1 MYKTYVMHYKPATD
15 RYYFMCNQLEKNNIK
30 NYKFVTDYDKE
41 ELTQELISE
50 YYDTDPKYQLEASLA
65 STKDGNPIEYR
76 NLKDSEISLF
86 IKYMKTFE
94 EIINNNT
101 QYALF
106 LEDDC
111 VFTNNQ
117 ISIEQIIQNA
127 PKDFDAIFIGGGF
140 DINIIKPLNIMSGFV
155 LADHPATNTTSSFI
169 LNNKGIKKILKFC
182 KPFSLPVDWHLNY
195 AFKMTN
201 SKVYHTLPYI
211 CGQAGSQTFDSL
223 IGH

>member
-1 MYKTYVMHYKPATD
+1 MHYKPAVD
-15 RYYFMCNQLEKNNIK
+15 RYDFMYNQLQKNNIK
-30 NYKFVTDYDKE
+30 NYEFVTDYDKE

-50 YYDTDPKYQLEASLA
+50 YYDTDISHQLEASLA
-65 STKDGNPIEYR
+65 STRGGGPIEYR
-76 NLKDSEISLF
+76 KLKDSEISLF

-94 EIINNNT
+94 KIISNNIR
-101 QYALF
+101 YALF

-117 ISIEQIIQNA
+117 ISIDTIIQNA

-140 DINIIKPLNIMSGFV
+140 DINIIKPLNIISGFV

-169 LNNKGIKKILKFC
+169 LSVKGIKKILKFC

-211 CGQAGSQTFDSL
+211 CGQASNQIFKSL

>member
-1 MYKTYVMHYKPATD
+1 MYNTYVMHYKPAVD
-15 RYYFMCNQLEKNNIK
+15 RYDFMYNQLQKNNIK

-50 YYDTDPKYQLEASLA
+50 YYDTDINYQLEASLA
-65 STKDGNPIEYR
+65 STRGGGPIEYR
-76 NLKDSEISLF
+76 KLKDSEISLF

-94 EIINNNT
+94 EIISNDI

-117 ISIEQIIQNA
+117 ISIDQIIQNA
-127 PKDFDAIFIGGGF
+127 PKNFDAIFIGGAF
-140 DINIIKPLNIMSGFV
+140 DINIIKPLDIMSGFV

-169 LNNKGIKKILKFC
+169 LSGEAVKKILKFC

-195 AFKMTN
+195 AFKITN

-211 CGQAGSQTFDSL
+211 CGQASNQIFKSL